1 MRSSVLYQ
9 LPLDEELTGE
19 NGSYSERGT
28 GRRRWKHCLTWQ
40 VACHAFHNLIL
51 NISQV
56 NVKKEKFT
64 MLQAFNSS
72 KYLNFNIKDEFCCI
86 LNKIFKEFR
95 INRFGYVLPEV
106 SLNKIIPRIQSSL
119 FLTIQAR
126 VLLKVGLMQIV
137 LL

>member
-1 MRSSVLYQ
+1 M
-9 LPLDEELTGE
+9 
-19 NGSYSERGT
+19 ER
-28 GRRRWKHCLTWQ
+28 LTWQ